1 MAPQRNAEK
10 VRSGLG
16 ESAVLRGRRA
26 SSGQRRTRTDDEQLG
41 TELLGVCVAA
51 LQCYGVQG
59 ARILKTDPSKIL
71 AAKRPRLAAR
81 LLHDTFSLGKVVED
95 WSENPRYIDESGRPR
110 VLPLRGRGS
119 TFSALVAKHFG
130 RRDTQRVLELALRT
144 RVVERVG
151 PDKVAQ
157 INACVMLTG
166 HPTLLLARAVLSIR
180 GFLEVIR
187 RNSATNAKRSALSPE
202 RMATA
207 YVRREDFEE
216 FAALMRP
223 QLSNLT
229 DQGNRWLTA
238 HMVRDR
244 PRASDRDVAFTGVH
258 AYVFQE

>member
-10 VRSGLG
+10 ARPGLG
-16 ESAVLRGRRA
+16 VSARSKDR
-26 SSGQRRTRTDDEQLG
+26 SPSFGQRRARTDEEQLG

-51 LQCYGVQG
+51 LQSYGVQG
-59 ARILKTDPSKIL
+59 ARILKIDRSKII

-81 LLHDTFSLGKVVED
+81 LLHDAFSLGELAED
-95 WSENPRYIDESGRPR
+95 WSENPCYIDESGRPK

-119 TFSALVAKHFG
+119 TFSELVLKHFG
-130 RRDTQRVLELALRT
+130 RRDTQRILELALRT
-144 RVVERVG
+144 RVVERVP

-166 HPTLLLARAVLSIR
+166 HSTLLLARAILCIR
-180 GFLEVIR
+180 GLLEVVR
-187 RNSATNAKRSALSPE
+187 RNSAINAKRSDLSPD

-216 FAALMRP
+216 FATLMRP

-229 DQGNRWLTA
+229 DQGNRWLAA

-244 PRASDRDVAFTGVH
+244 PRPSDRDVAFIGVH